1 MRLKMLK
8 IGTVAIV
15 TALGMTLAANTAIAQ
30 EPIKV
35 GALQPLAGNCA
46 QWGVPITRGI
56 EMWADEFNSDGGIA
70 IATGEKHPITVKAY
84 DNVCY
89 VPGDE
94 LKAARRAILDDKVDL
109 ILQTFTPA
117 ARQAVAELVTENKVL
132 TTSYG
137 AGYLNKK
144 YPYLIGGLT
153 GSPTSH
159 MYIAS
164 HIVNSVPGAKRIAI
178 LTVDNSFGQ
187 AARAYYQAGLAPY
200 MGNIE
205 IVYDEAYAAGAN
217 SDMLG
222 LLTPVM
228 QSNPDVILEM
238 GLTPGQK
245 GALIETADQLGF
257 KGVFGSEAWT
267 LSFIKDRASTEQ
279 IAGRL
284 FMAYALDASDPEFS
298 PRAHEFY
305 KRYLD
310 KYGADE
316 WSVFAAIS
324 YAAMTSFEPAIAKA
338 KAPTGEAIREAMFA
352 SSTVDHPIFGESQW
366 GGEEL
371 YGANNHL
378 LTPLPVYRVNDKGAF
393 VVSEVVDV
401 AKWWEENKSV
411 ALPKLKAGGQVY
423 TE

>member
-1 MRLKMLK
+1 MRFKMLK

-56 EMWADEFNSDGGIA
+56 EMWADEFNSVGGIA

-117 ARQAVAELVTENKVL
+117 ARQAIAELVTENKVL

-144 YPYLIGGLT
+144 FPYLIGGLT

-178 LTVDNSFGQ
+178 LTVDNSFGK

-205 IVYDEAYAAGAN
+205 IVYDEAYAPGAN

-257 KGVFGSEAWT
+257 KGGR
-267 LSFIKDRASTEQ
+267 IQ
-279 IAGRL
+279 I
-284 FMAYALDASDPEFS
+284 
-298 PRAHEFY
+298 
-305 KRYLD
+305 
-310 KYGADE
+310 
-316 WSVFAAIS
+316 
-324 YAAMTSFEPAIAKA
+324 
-338 KAPTGEAIREAMFA
+338 
-352 SSTVDHPIFGESQW
+352 
-366 GGEEL
+366 
-371 YGANNHL
+371 
-378 LTPLPVYRVNDKGAF
+378 
-393 VVSEVVDV
+393 
-401 AKWWEENKSV
+401 
-411 ALPKLKAGGQVY
+411 
-423 TE
+423 